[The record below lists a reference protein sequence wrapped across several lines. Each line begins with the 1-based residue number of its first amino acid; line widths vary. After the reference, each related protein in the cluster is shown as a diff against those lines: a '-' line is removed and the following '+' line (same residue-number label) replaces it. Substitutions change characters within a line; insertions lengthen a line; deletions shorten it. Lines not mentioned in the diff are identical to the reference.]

1 METIDKKVL
10 AMIGGMLGGLVTSC
24 YGGWT
29 SGMTTLII
37 FMTIDYITGLIVAGV
52 FHNSQKSK
60 NGRLE
65 SNACWKGLIKKVVTL
80 ILVGVAH
87 RIDLEI
93 GTTYLRDACVIAFLF
108 SEALSIVENAGLMGI
123 PIPSKLKNAIE
134 VLKDK

>member
-1 METIDKKVL
+1 MDKKIF
-10 AMIGGMLGGLVTSC
+10 AMIGGMLGGFVTSC

-29 SGMTTLII
+29 SGMTTLLI
-37 FMTIDYITGLIVAGV
+37 FMAIDYTTGLIVAGV
-52 FHNSQKSK
+52 FHRSSKSE

-87 RIDLEI
+87 GIDLEI
-93 GTTYLRDACVIAFLF
+93 GTTYLRDACTIAFLF
-108 SEALSIVENAGLMGI
+108 SEALSIIENAGLMGI
-123 PIPSKLKNAIE
+123 PIPSKLRNAIE